1 MLGSSGYEDQTEFNT
16 EPSMDWLDDMDYL
29 HIGSVNLC
37 SPKWKLH
44 FIKEGVHDEILCGI
58 RAAQVNSLLR
68 PGFDELFGIRIDISG
83 NEAQKT
89 TSDL

>member
-1 MLGSSGYEDQTEFNT
+1 MPGLSSYEDQTEFNT
-16 EPSMDWLDDMDYL
+16 GPSVDWLDDIDFL

-44 FIKEGVHDEILCGI
+44 FIKEGVYDEIFCGI
-58 RAAQVNSLLR
+58 RAAQVNSLLGPR
-68 PGFDELFGIRIDISG
+68 FDESFSIRMDGGG

-89 TSDL
+89 MSDL